1 MIILEVLT
9 ISSQM
14 ASLPPP
20 LLARRLLP
28 QPHLTWS
35 DQPAGALHSPHRPH
49 HRRQVLRARHHLPA
63 LPLLLRAGSHLLESA
78 HLGHLVLSGRTRQ
91 PACSSPCQARASP
104 SRCSNRSPR
113 LARALSS
120 GSRSRS
126 PRYLRPT
133 NAGHGGR
140 GRDDVEAKETVERLI

>member
-1 MIILEVLT
+1 
-9 ISSQM
+9 M

-49 HRRQVLRARHHLPA
+49 HRRQVLRARHHLLA

-78 HLGHLVLSGRTRQ
+78 HLGHLVLSGRTGQ
-91 PACSSPCQARASP
+91 PARSSPCQARASP

-140 GRDDVEAKETVERLI
+140 GRDDVEAEETVECLI